1 MTRFGLSLLA
11 GIVLAAGQSAADDS
25 AYNRGVD
32 AYKRKDYAE
41 ALAQWSASVA
51 KGNIDAMNNLGYLLY
66 YGRGTDRAPQD
77 AVQLWRVAAF
87 AGQSEA
93 QWHLAAAYETGLGVE
108 ADVAKA
114 YAWYRCSV
122 ETASAK
128 LQGDKRDAEARI
140 LKDAKESLSKLRMK
154 LSADEAKR
162 GQALAADYVRRY
174 AKPAP

>member
-77 AVQLWRVAAF
+77 GVQLWRVAAF
-87 AGQSEA
+87 
-93 QWHLAAAYETGLGVE
+93 
-108 ADVAKA
+108 
-114 YAWYRCSV
+114 
-122 ETASAK
+122 
-128 LQGDKRDAEARI
+128 
-140 LKDAKESLSKLRMK
+140 
-154 LSADEAKR
+154 
-162 GQALAADYVRRY
+162 GQAGPDYITISKEAINKASLVK
-174 AKPAP
+174 AMSFT